1 MLEGLAQKRDSH
13 NTKEF
18 QYLCGECEMLLS
30 MGIRELY
37 DLDKPN
43 VEIVLDLLKWTRA
56 YDRIEAV
63 VNQVVVLAE
72 TIEEA
77 VLKNV

>member
-1 MLEGLAQKRDSH
+1 
-13 NTKEF
+13 
-18 QYLCGECEMLLS
+18 MLLI